1 LLLLRLLLLCL
12 FAQVR
17 MTVSPTIIQAG
28 VALNVLPQHA
38 VVKVN
43 ARLLPGQTQ
52 EDLVKYMQSSAAG

>member
-1 LLLLRLLLLCL
+1 
-12 FAQVR
+12 

-52 EDLVKYMQSSAAG
+52 EDLVKYMQSSVAGWVAQKVIIGCSHAG